1 MSNKRKII
9 INKNNNTFNEECAH
23 QLFHNIKNIQNKFV
37 FFFSREIA
45 RVLFLKNNLAISR
58 KKYFSQPINNNES
71 DPCIFLCDINQSNND
86 FFHNDSN

>member
-1 MSNKRKII
+1 MCPSIVSQ
-9 INKNNNTFNEECAH
+9 H
-23 QLFHNIKNIQNKFV
+23 QEYIEQICV
-37 FFFSREIA
+37 FFSREIA